1 MRLTCPACGAQT
13 SLEAMTE
20 DAAARRVSA
29 LFGGM
34 APIVAKQVPAYL
46 ALFRPEKTGLRW
58 TRAETILSELTEMV
72 RDGFSRDRKR
82 CKAPAEIWAHALQEV
97 CSRDLR
103 RPLKGHGYL
112 QEVVLGLSDRYA
124 AEEETRHHQDMQAG
138 KRPRRNSEL
147 SGESPV
153 DTLELAIQGVRHRFQ
168 AGDITEE
175 QRDREIEEIKRERC

>member
-1 MRLTCPACGAQT
+1 MKLTCPACGAQT

-34 APIVAKQVPAYL
+34 APMVARQVPAYL

-58 TRAETILSELTEMV
+58 TRAETILSELAEMV

-97 CSRDLR
+97 CGRDLR

-112 QEVVLGLSDRYA
+112 QEVVLGLSDRHA
-124 AEEETRHHQDMQAG
+124 AEEETRHHADMQAG
-138 KRPRRNSEL
+138 KRPRRQ
-147 SGESPV
+147 ESPEPSPQ
-153 DTLELAIQGVRHRFQ
+153 DKLASALQGVWHRYE
-168 AGDITEE
+168 AGYIDET
-175 QRDREIEEIKRERC
+175 QRDRELEEIKRGGG